1 MVCMFYYLMLKY
13 QQNIGSYIH
22 YLINNNMDYIVNMLY
37 SNIVH
42 NLNHKDNILDYMRYH
57 IDKLIHMMSFIKN
70 MMLHKL
76 NNYLMMCMYDM
87 LLDNRY
93 IVELILIMMMDK
105 LMLDILYSIYLY
117 INIVMIDKLNN
128 M

>member
-1 MVCMFYYLMLKY
+1 MFYYLMLKY

>member
-1 MVCMFYYLMLKY
+1 MFYYLMLKY
-13 QQNIGSYIH
+13 QQNIDSYIH

-37 SNIVH
+37 FNIVH

-57 IDKLIHMMSFIKN
+57 IDKLIHMMSFIRN

-76 NNYLMMCMYDM
+76 NNCLMMCMYDM
-87 LLDNRY
+87 LLGNRY

-105 LMLDILYSIYLY
+105 LMLDILYNIYLY